1 MATAIFRA
9 FTNDGFLIAADG
21 RMQALDGTII
31 SETKQKIFSFGGNGS
46 LAYSFTG
53 RVGLGPVDGPDV
65 MFDFI
70 GQFKQT
76 AQVISTRR
84 SPTLVKYAHRL
95 TQHLQRVLKERC
107 SDGRIKFSDEP
118 SRIPGEVGSTIAEA
132 MIDGY
137 YSGLPSCVRVRFYR
151 LNGQLV
157 EPEITSQELKA
168 GGVWL
173 HGFEMVGRLLCD
185 KDPRFFNETSLRRL
199 DTPLPHFSPGM
210 HNAVIQA
217 RAYIEG
223 CSSPEGLALN
233 SKIASSIGGRIHMAS
248 VTKKDGFK

>member
-21 RMQALDGTII
+21 RQQELDGTII
-31 SETKQKIFSFGGNGS
+31 SENKQKIFSFGGNQS

-53 RVGLGPVDGPDV
+53 RVGLGPDDAPDIT
-65 MFDFI
+65 FDFI
-70 GQFKQT
+70 AQFKQT

-84 SPTLVKYAHRL
+84 FPTLAKYAHRL
-95 TQHLQRVLKERC
+95 AQQVQRVLKDRC
-107 SDGRIKFSDEP
+107 RDGRIEFTDEP
-118 SRIPGEVGSTIAEA
+118 SLIPGEVGSTIAEA

-137 YSGLPSCVRVRFYR
+137 YSGLPSCVSVRFYR
-151 LNGQLV
+151 LNGQFV
-157 EPEITSQELKA
+157 EPEIMAPDVKA

-173 HGFEMVGRLLCD
+173 HGSKMVGELLYA
-185 KDPRFFNETSLRRL
+185 KDPRFYNDTSLRPL
-199 DTPLPHFSPGM
+199 ETPLPHFSPAM
-210 HNAVIQA
+210 HGAIIQA

-233 SKIASSIGGRIHMAS
+233 RK
-248 VTKKDGFK
+248 